1 MLSVIKSDWNCKIEA
16 KVFSSCIHTAINYH
30 GSKGIRQW
38 PINWCTYPMMI
49 HKITPY
55 LSKLLVEMF
64 ELNEPINQ
72 NLLKHPKLLS
82 QRIWKRY
89 DKTLGT
95 IVINSP
101 LSSPSLASNAILYE
115 RIFYS
120 NRVSVLLKNDWV
132 AWLQLLLLYGRKHF
146 VNLIILTSES
156 VFTKQI
162 NGLHKNSNWLRPYLN
177 KLQWIWGWAYFT
189 KMLKL

>member
-1 MLSVIKSDWNCKIEA
+1 MV
-16 KVFSSCIHTAINYH
+16 
-30 GSKGIRQW
+30 
-38 PINWCTYPMMI
+38 I

-55 LSKLLVEMF
+55 LLRSLVKTF

-82 QRIWKRY
+82 QRIRKRFH
-89 DKTLGT
+89 KTLGT

-120 NRVSVLLKNDWV
+120 HRVSVLLKNDWV

-162 NGLHKNSNWLRPYLN
+162 NGLHENSQLTQTLS
-177 KLQWIWGWAYFT
+177 
-189 KMLKL
+189 